1 MAEAWVYAADEESGS
16 EMGRELAR
24 LGYKPYRTPEPATAE
39 GPNRRPDLAVLV
51 GAAGEGAPVE
61 AWQRACRRHDLG
73 DVPVLFSVDAG
84 GLRASQPLLEA
95 HELLVRPFSPAELE
109 LRVARARHGA
119 NGAEAADVVR
129 AGSLELNLANYQ
141 ASIEGEPLD
150 FTYMEYELLR
160 FLMTNPNRVFPREAL
175 LNAVWG
181 YDYYGGARTVD
192 VHVRRVRAKL
202 GEKHAARLVTIRS
215 VGYRF
220 ER

>member
-1 MAEAWVYAADEESGS
+1 MADVWVYAVDEKAGS

-24 LGYKPYRTPEPATAE
+24 LGYKPHRTPEPAA
-39 GPNRRPDLAVLV
+39 GDRPDRRPDLAVLV
-51 GAAGEGAPVE
+51 GAAGEGAPLE
-61 AWQRACRRHDLG
+61 AWQRACRRHDLT
-73 DVPVLFSVDAG
+73 DVPVILTVDAD

-95 HELLVRPFSPAELE
+95 HELLVRPFSAAELE

-119 NGAEAADVVR
+119 NGVDAADLVR

-141 ASIEGEPLD
+141 ASIDGKPID
-150 FTYMEYELLR
+150 FTYMEYELLK
-160 FLMTNPNRVFPREAL
+160 FLMNNPNRVFPREAL
-175 LNAVWG
+175 LSAVWG

-202 GEKHAARLVTIRS
+202 GEKHAARLVTVRS

>member
-1 MAEAWVYAADEESGS
+1 MSDVWLYAADEESGS

-24 LGYKPYRTPEPATAE
+24 LGYKPYRAPDPSAGDEP
-39 GPNRRPDLAVLV
+39 GRRPGLAVLV
-51 GAAGEGAPVE
+51 GAAGEAAPLDV
-61 AWQRACRRHDLG
+61 WQRACRRHDLT
-73 DVPVLFSVDAG
+73 DVPVIFTVDAG
-84 GLRASQPLLEA
+84 GLRASQPLFEA

-109 LRVARARHGA
+109 VRVARARRGA
-119 NGAEAADVVR
+119 NGIEVAEVVS
-129 AGSLELNLANYQ
+129 AGSLVLNLATYQ
-141 ASIEGEPLD
+141 ASIDGQPID
-150 FTYMEYELLR
+150 FTYMEYELLK
-160 FLMTNPNRVFPREAL
+160 FMMTNPNRVFPRESL